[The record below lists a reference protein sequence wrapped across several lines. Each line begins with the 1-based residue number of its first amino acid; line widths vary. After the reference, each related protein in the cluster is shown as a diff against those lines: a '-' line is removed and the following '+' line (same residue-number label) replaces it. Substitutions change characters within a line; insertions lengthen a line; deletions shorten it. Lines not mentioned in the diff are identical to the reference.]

1 MGEGGF
7 THLFSFFCWLL
18 PKLMGSMADFQRV
31 KGFRTPTF
39 PVAAVPA
46 LQSFTVT
53 WFLFCIPFWKCFLWL
68 GLLIR
73 EWSGIRVV
81 VGFLSLPFWSS
92 ILLRRSSVGFGSGS
106 FLTHLSSSLLI
117 FIKVEHT
124 DTPNTGIRGIKLIVI
139 HFPANSAGG
148 AWKVEVLHVRFLHHA
163 TAVCYSPFFSHF
175 I

>member
-18 PKLMGSMADFQRV
+18 PKLMGSMADFQHV
-31 KGFRTPTF
+31 KGFNSHISCSSCSSFAVIYSHLVPVLYTF
-39 PVAAVPA
+39 LEVFFMAW
-46 LQSFTVT
+46 TVDQ
-53 WFLFCIPFWKCFLWL
+53 
-68 GLLIR
+68 G
-73 EWSGIRVV
+73 GIGMV

-92 ILLRRSSVGFGSGS
+92 ILVRRSSVGFGSGS

-139 HFPANSAGG
+139 HFRPTQQMVLGR
-148 AWKVEVLHVRFLHHA
+148 WKYFM
-163 TAVCYSPFFSHF
+163 
-175 I
+175 